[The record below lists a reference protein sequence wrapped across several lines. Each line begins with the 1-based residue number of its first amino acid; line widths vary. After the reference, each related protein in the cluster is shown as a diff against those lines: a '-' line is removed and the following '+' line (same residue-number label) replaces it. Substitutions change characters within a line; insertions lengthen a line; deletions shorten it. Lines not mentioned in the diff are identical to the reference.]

1 MSRRPAVRDMVLDIR
16 SETVTTAYTVF
27 RMVSEAAR

>member
-1 MSRRPAVRDMVLDIR
+1 MVLDIR